1 MDENQNRKVKTAKGY
16 KKSNE
21 NNLICKP
28 TTTRYSSRELTHS
41 ATNQRS
47 KNNLIGRPAPARYSK
62 GIKRSGINPR
72 GNNSLIGRPTPV
84 KYSRELRHST
94 SNESCGTSQTQKSD
108 KKDD

>member
-1 MDENQNRKVKTAKGY
+1 MPENKKERKIVLGY
-16 KKSNE
+16 KKRKSG
-21 NNLICKP
+21 
-28 TTTRYSSRELTHS
+28 S
-41 ATNQRS
+41 
-47 KNNLIGRPAPARYSK
+47 LIGPPTPTIYLRRFKSSAVNR
-62 GIKRSGINPR
+62 R